1 MGYFPC
7 RAFETQGYRES
18 RSTKQPQRLKY
29 FIGLFTPWLS
39 LYVMLTRQLNL
50 LRNYIGVVVFII
62 SFSADVF
69 GQGTSLPIWN
79 NGAESVSLV
88 IFNSPVACK
97 RKIAVAISFPY
108 GLHNSNEWV
117 VWTVNYKDCNQNLRF
132 VECATPIGTR
142 CSRSNEF
149 LSIIQSGASSILEG
163 EHTVI
168 EPRCE
173 FNNMDIIIDVTNP
186 RILKSDAPPKLLEGS
201 ACTAPTNVT
210 ARIENLNEAVIT
222 WPKGSSNSKYRV
234 DYRKAHSY
242 AWIMSKELTSNTYR
256 ITNLDYKTDYECTV
270 TLLCPGGGEH
280 ESDFVEFKTLR
291 PACKVPT
298 IAIKKASNDT
308 VQLSWTDTKSK
319 QYILQ
324 HRIAGNSWNEMKLGS
339 NSTQLTNLNFAT
351 TYEYRVAAT
360 DAYGTCDYSQIITH
374 RTISNPCG
382 NPSNLLSGDITS
394 NSVALTWSST
404 TKPTEYLVEYS
415 YDGQRKNQSTKD
427 GRLVLTGLPYNASV
441 RIAVY
446 NRCLGGEKS
455 DSPAQRQDYTLPE
468 KATITLCSDFQYVD
482 LLRVYVNNMPLQLT
496 ASAANPNQR
505 CVERTLDLYERNNT
519 IAVEYQGKRYTS
531 QIVEFIPGVNYPIT
545 LTIPQEIK
553 NDFEY
558 RRREVTGNFNPF
570 IPFAISFGASNLIAH
585 SDIENFQSSVSLTA
599 QRGRFCVDALL
610 RGLENVTTGSSKLSQ
625 PTFQPHYLL
634 DGSLGYHFSKFNFE
648 TQRETDQPG
657 VFIKPERVAAAGLHV
672 GAMKWY
678 NGEGYQAKF
687 IDTQLSS
694 NLNVN
699 GQTQINAYGGIH
711 FRGVSH
717 YSMKYRRVER
727 RKEWKESYEWRE
739 WTVSFDYL
747 QTISHVN
754 TYVDSKSSSFTTAKI
769 NAQEISAGYRC
780 SAKWSSNLAGSRA
793 IFSVQGSFMNL
804 PSMYALREIAGF
816 KNNNLFYNL
825 TFGFGWAGI
834 KH

>member
-1 MGYFPC
+1 M
-7 RAFETQGYRES
+7 
-18 RSTKQPQRLKY
+18 
-29 FIGLFTPWLS
+29 LS
-39 LYVMLTRQLNL
+39 IQVHL
-50 LRNYIGVVVFII
+50 LRNFIGVVAFII
-62 SFSADVF
+62 SFSTDVF
-69 GQGTSLPIWN
+69 GQGTSLPVWN

-97 RKIAVAISFPY
+97 RKIAVEISFPY

-117 VWTVNYKDCNQNLRF
+117 VWTVNYKDCNQNIRF
-132 VECATPIGTR
+132 VECATPIGTG

-149 LSIIQSGASSILEG
+149 LSIIQSGASSTVVG
-163 EHTVI
+163 EHTAI

-173 FNNMDIIIDVTNP
+173 FDNMDIIIDITNT
-186 RILKSDAPPKLLEGS
+186 RILNSYAPPKLLEGS

-210 ARIENLNEAVIT
+210 SRIENFNEAVIT

-234 DYRKAHSY
+234 DYRKAHTY
-242 AWIMSKELTSNTYR
+242 AWIMSKELSSNSYR

-270 TLLCPGGGEH
+270 TLLCPGGGEE
-280 ESDFVEFKTLR
+280 ESDFVEFTTLR

-308 VQLSWTDTKSK
+308 VQLAWTDTKSK

-324 HRIAGNSWNEMKLGS
+324 HRIAGNSWNDMKLGS
-339 NSTQLTNLNFAT
+339 NSAQLTNLNFAT

-382 NPSNLLSGDITS
+382 NPSNLLSSDITS
-394 NSVALTWSST
+394 NSVALTWTSA
-404 TKPTEYLVEYS
+404 TKPTEFLVEYT
-415 YDGQRKNQSTKD
+415 YDGQKKSQTTKD
-427 GRLVLTGLPYNASV
+427 GRLALTALPFNTAV
-441 RIAVY
+441 KIAVY
-446 NRCLGGEKS
+446 NSCLGDEKS
-455 DSPAQRQDYTLPE
+455 DSPAQLQVYTLPE
-468 KATITLCSDFQYVD
+468 KATITLCSDFQYLDSV
-482 LLRVYVNNMPLQLT
+482 RVYLNNIPLQLT

-519 IAVEYQGKRYTS
+519 IAIEYQKNRYTS
-531 QIVEFIPGVNYPIT
+531 QTVEFIPGVNYPIT
-545 LTIPQEIK
+545 LAIPQEIK
-553 NDFEY
+553 SVFEY

-570 IPFAISFGASNLIAH
+570 IPFAISFGASNLIGH
-585 SDIENFQSSVSLTA
+585 SDIENFQSSISLTA
-599 QRGRFCVDALL
+599 QRGRFCMDALL
-610 RGLENVTTGSSKLSQ
+610 RGLENVSTGSKELSQ

-634 DGSLGYHFSKFNFE
+634 EGSLGYHFTSIEFM
-648 TQRETDQPG
+648 TQRKTDQPG
-657 VFIKPERVAAAGLHV
+657 VFIKPDRVAAAGLHV

-678 NGEGYQAKF
+678 NAEGYQAKL
-687 IDTQLSS
+687 IDAQLSG
-694 NLNVN
+694 NLDVI
-699 GQTQINAYGGIH
+699 GQTQVNAYAGIH
-711 FRGVSH
+711 FRAISH
-717 YSMKYRRVER
+717 YSMIYRPVKGKGAQLGR
-727 RKEWKESYEWRE
+727 ESYEWRE
-739 WTVSFDYL
+739 WAVSLDYL
-747 QTISHVN
+747 QTISHAN
-754 TYVDSKSSSFTTAKI
+754 TYVDLKSSNFTIGEI
-769 NAQEISAGYRC
+769 NAQKVSAGYRI
-780 SAKWSSNLAGSRA
+780 SAKWSSNLVGSRG